1 MHQRKA
7 EMAKHSDAFIA
18 LPDYNC
24 GSNNLFF
31 GIMEIQTC
39 GKPILERI
47 CIHCLQDLYSLIAFA
62 LAVIQ
67 TVERDLEPVTRKR
80 VIRQFVALK
89 IKSSL
94 SLKAMKTM
102 KTILKKNKFIDM

>member
-39 GKPILERI
+39 GKPILES
-47 CIHCLQDLYSLIAFA
+47 YSNS
-62 LAVIQ
+62 
-67 TVERDLEPVTRKR
+67 RKR
-80 VIRQFVALK
+80 SRTSDEEKGYKAICGPEDKKLLK
-89 IKSSL
+89 FEGNEDYEDNL
-94 SLKAMKTM
+94 EEE
-102 KTILKKNKFIDM
+102 